1 MFSDGASS
9 QFKQWYLFSNLYEW
23 EKEFSINLIW
33 NFFAMSHRKG
43 AVDGIGGTIKGSV
56 WRQVKANSL
65 SPHDPKSYAEIA
77 KDRIPNITIILVIS
91 DEVKQISE
99 EKVPSWSRVLA
110 VPNTQKVHCVKPKS
124 ATSLEV
130 STISTED
137 SVTVVNILSNST
149 SETDESKYKHN
160 NESHES
166 LSIGVGDWV
175 LVCYDGD
182 NFLGEIT

>member
-1 MFSDGASS
+1 MGKLA
-9 QFKQWYLFSNLYEW
+9 LN
-23 EKEFSINLIW
+23 
-33 NFFAMSHRKG
+33 
-43 AVDGIGGTIKGSV
+43 IG
-56 WRQVKANSL
+56 
-65 SPHDPKSYAEIA
+65 
-77 KDRIPNITIILVIS
+77 IILVTS
-91 DEVKQISE
+91 DKVKQISE
-99 EKVPSWSRVLA
+99 EKVLSYSTVLA

-149 SETDESKYKHN
+149 SEMDESKYKHN

>member
-1 MFSDGASS
+1 
-9 QFKQWYLFSNLYEW
+9 
-23 EKEFSINLIW
+23 
-33 NFFAMSHRKG
+33 MSHCKG

-91 DEVKQISE
+91 DEVKQILE

>member
-1 MFSDGASS
+1 
-9 QFKQWYLFSNLYEW
+9 
-23 EKEFSINLIW
+23 
-33 NFFAMSHRKG
+33 MSHRKG

-77 KDRIPNITIILVIS
+77 KDQIPNITIILVTS
-91 DEVKQISE
+91 DKVKQISE
-99 EKVPSWSRVLA
+99 EKVSSWSRVLA
-110 VPNTQKVHCVKPKS
+110 VPSTQKVHCVKPKS